1 MTTVL
6 LGLYHLGTA
15 LFLGSIL
22 TFVVGSMLGARESL
36 DNLVCIRRLI
46 RQGTLTLTMPG
57 LWLAALALGGLFLS
71 GDVPAWRL
79 GAVAFV
85 LITSHALIV
94 PATRACL
101 SWASAAKADGT
112 LPPAY
117 RVAYLKESIPGALNV
132 VVMLALLFQQG

>member
-1 MTTVL
+1 L
-6 LGLYHLGTA
+6 LWTYHTGTA

-22 TFVVGSMLGARESL
+22 TFVVGSVLGSRESL

-46 RQGTLTLTMPG
+46 RKGTLTLTMPG
-57 LWLAALALGGLFLS
+57 LWLAALSLAGLAIIE
-71 GDVPAWRL
+71 DMPAWRL

-101 SWASAAKADGT
+101 LWASKAEGQ
-112 LPPAY
+112 LPAAY
-117 RVAYLKESIPGALNV
+117 RTAYLKESIPGALNV
-132 VVMLALLFQQG
+132 LIMLVLLFQQG